1 MVEIKPQFYGA
12 LDAVVTRITKAER
25 PHAISVTMNL
35 RSRQTGAQVDEPIRV
50 VISDDLDESSYYAVA
65 NALRVRGYD
74 VVKVR
79 GFDRQLARY
88 NKLLAKSCR

>member
-1 MVEIKPQFYGA
+1 MVDIKPQFYGA
-12 LDAVVTRITKAER
+12 LDAVVTRIVNADR
-25 PHAISVTMNL
+25 PHALTVSVQLKSNQ
-35 RSRQTGAQVDEPIRV
+35 SGNAVGEPIRIT
-50 VISDDLDESSYYAVA
+50 ISASLDESGYYAIA

-88 NKLLAKSCR
+88 NKLLAQACR